1 MQVNIELW
9 VAEQR
14 LAQGLPKKIT
24 DRGLIAEIERIIQNL
39 DPADQTVADE
49 QVA

>member
-1 MQVNIELW
+1 MKIESW

-24 DRGLIAEIERIIQNL
+24 DRGLIAEVERIILNL
-39 DPADQTVADE
+39 DPADETVADE
-49 QVA
+49 KVA

>member
-1 MQVNIELW
+1 MKIESW

-24 DRGLIAEIERIIQNL
+24 DRSLIAEVERIIQNL
-39 DPADQTVADE
+39 DPADEIIADVKVA
-49 QVA
+49 

>member
-1 MQVNIELW
+1 MKIESW

-24 DRGLIAEIERIIQNL
+24 DRSLIAEVERILQSL
-39 DPADQTVADE
+39 DPADETVADE
-49 QVA
+49 KVA

>member
-1 MQVNIELW
+1 MKIESW

-24 DRGLIAEIERIIQNL
+24 DRSVIAEIERILRNL
-39 DPADQTVADE
+39 DPVDEVVADGK
-49 QVA
+49 VA

>member
-1 MQVNIELW
+1 MKIESW

-24 DRGLIAEIERIIQNL
+24 DRSVIAEIERILRNL
-39 DPADQTVADE
+39 DPVDEVVADE
-49 QVA
+49 KVA